1 MVLPK
6 FFKPSSPKKKNNK
19 HDNNNGSSTT
29 RFNVSDEDDGVGTDH
44 SYRTTTPSP
53 TKRSSPKRTSH
64 DRERER
70 EREVRP
76 RLQPTKLSRSR
87 NHKASSGRSNHD
99 TDPNTHPL
107 NLPPE
112 QLRKR
117 LSAMSARNDS
127 QTSVD
132 FDREGIPT
140 RLPSM
145 VSNSSPPP
153 VGPGAHL
160 PNTGVNGGG
169 GPVPPP
175 HQTPLKRTPAPP
187 PPPPPQSAPPT
198 ISVEGESF
206 KAAGNKYFKAK
217 EYAKAVKEYTR
228 GEFSVWGRAHL
239 GSLII
244 LLAVS
249 D

>member
-19 HDNNNGSSTT
+19 YDDNNGSSS
-29 RFNVSDEDDGVGTDH
+29 RSARSNVSAEDDGAGTDH
-44 SYRTTTPSP
+44 SHRTTTPSP
-53 TKRSSPKRTSH
+53 TKRSSPKRTSR
-64 DRERER
+64 DRER

-76 RLQPTKLSRSR
+76 RLQPTTSSRIR
-87 NHKASSGRSNHD
+87 NHKASSGRSSHE

-117 LSAMSARNDS
+117 LLAMSARDDS
-127 QTSVD
+127 QTSME
-132 FDREGIPT
+132 FDREGTST
-140 RLPSM
+140 RLSSM

-153 VGPGAHL
+153 PVGPGAGAHV
-160 PNTGVNGGG
+160 PSNGVNGGG

-175 HQTPLKRTPAPP
+175 HQTPLKPTPVPAPP
-187 PPPPPQSAPPT
+187 SQSASPL
-198 ISVEGESF
+198 ISVEGECF

-217 EYAKAVKEYTR
+217 DYTKAVKEYTR
-228 GEFSVWGRAHL
+228 GGFSVWGTC
-239 GSLII
+239 STFDID
-244 LLAVS
+244 S
-249 D
+249 